1 MKFRTIL
8 EDILASGAQKE
19 LEEDYPT
26 NWDVEEFKKLTSF
39 SQRVQYCQDR
49 LQRISSGSARIVYKI
64 DDTKVLKL
72 AKNKKGLAQNQT
84 EIDFSNDY
92 MWDGIVAEIIE
103 SDENALWV
111 EMELARKVTPKIFQ
125 EVTGVEFDNF
135 CDAIRYY
142 DHQHN
147 GGSTR
152 SLSYPKPDNYDDLWE
167 NEFCYE
173 MLNIIGSYDLPVGD
187 LCRLSTYGVVNRE
200 DNRAIVMI
208 DYGLTK
214 SVYDSYYK

>member
-8 EDILASGAQKE
+8 EDILTSGAQKE

-92 MWDGIVAEIIE
+92 MWDGLVAEIIE

-125 EVTGVEFDNF
+125 EVTGLNFDEY
-135 CDAIRYY
+135 CDSLRYY
-142 DHQHN
+142 HSQATN
-147 GGSTR
+147 RKNMYTPST
-152 SLSYPKPDNYDDLWE
+152 KPESYDDMWE
-167 NEFCYE
+167 NEYGYG
-173 MLNIIGSYDLPVGD
+173 MLNLVGSYDLPIGD
-187 LCRLSTYGVVNRE
+187 LCRLSTYGVVNRNGQNE
-200 DNRAIVMI
+200 IVMI